1 MFELKT
7 KLKWIMVILI
17 CEFSYF
23 QFLAFV
29 ESKLLIIFP
38 DSYEAWLVEYLG
50 LIRRISNSL
59 DIVFFLFMI
68 QLLNIEIVM
77 EQIN

>member
-1 MFELKT
+1 MEYGDFNL
-7 KLKWIMVILI
+7 WIFL
-17 CEFSYF
+17 FSVSS
-23 QFLAFV
+23 FV

-68 QLLNIEIVM
+68 QLLNIEIDM

>member
-1 MFELKT
+1 MEY
-7 KLKWIMVILI
+7 VILI

-29 ESKLLIIFP
+29 ESELLIIFP

-68 QLLNIEIVM
+68 QITEYRNW
-77 EQIN
+77 